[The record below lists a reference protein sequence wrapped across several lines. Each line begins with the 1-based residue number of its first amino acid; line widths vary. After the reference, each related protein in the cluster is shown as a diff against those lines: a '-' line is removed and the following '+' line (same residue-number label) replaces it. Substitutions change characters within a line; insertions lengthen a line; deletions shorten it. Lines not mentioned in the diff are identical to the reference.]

1 MTEIHKLEQSIL
13 DLITVIEKLQIDIND
28 LKKSNGELRIKLHSV
43 NEKLDNF

>member
-1 MTEIHKLEQSIL
+1 MTEIQKLEQSIL